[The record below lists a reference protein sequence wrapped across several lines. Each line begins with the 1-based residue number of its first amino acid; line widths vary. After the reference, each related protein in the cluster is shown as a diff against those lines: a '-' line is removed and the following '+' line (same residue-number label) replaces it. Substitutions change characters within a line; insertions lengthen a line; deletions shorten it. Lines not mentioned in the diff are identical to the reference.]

1 MNRSP
6 LVCGGSAAA
15 AIYCAHVGAPA
26 FGDPWSVWA
35 AAHRPEL
42 LRPPGEDLRRLFAMG
57 LALEGFLREE
67 LRRSMAAESGQ
78 VFEVSGEVDLRTGDS
93 WMGGHCDGLVW
104 QVDSDD
110 ESRPVGI
117 VELKT
122 GLHGV
127 DDWWLDGAP
136 VVPAQYEVQGR
147 WYLMMARRVYGPAID
162 RIEYIVMDSRCKLHR
177 RTVQHDAD
185 REREVLAVV
194 RAWWQKHIQGGE
206 MPPVDSSDMCGRAL
220 LAARAKSKETVQG
233 SDRVSALAQGLAE
246 ARKRKAKAEEDE
258 AMAKNMLL
266 AELPGDRVEF
276 ETGPVRLVTLS
287 SNNVIKVRSR

>member
-110 ESRPVGI
+110 GSSPVGV

-127 DDWWLDGAP
+127 EDWWLDGAP

-162 RIEYIVMDSRCKLHR
+162 RIEYIVLDSRCKLHR
-177 RTVQHDAD
+177 RTVHHDAARQ
-185 REREVLAVV
+185 REILTVV
-194 RAWWQKHIQGGE
+194 GNWWQRHIQGGE
-206 MPPVDSSDMCGRAL
+206 MPPLDSSDMCGRAL
-220 LAARAKSKETVQG
+220 LAARAKSKATVQG
-233 SDRVSALAQGLAE
+233 SERVSALAQGLVE

-276 ETGPVRLVTLS
+276 ETGPVRLVTVGK
-287 SNNVIKVRSR
+287 NNVINVRVR